1 MRTKLGFGVGDLGGN
16 LFFTVLSFWA
26 LNYLTDTVGLA
37 AAGAG
42 AALMIGKLWDAF
54 VDPMVG
60 MLSDRTRT
68 RWGRRRP
75 YLLFGAL
82 PLGGALMLFFAA
94 PNLTDQL
101 ALFWWA
107 LFLFALL
114 NTCYSFVN
122 IPYSSLTPELTPDY
136 NERMTLNGYRF
147 GFAVIGTILGA
158 ALVQPILGFFPGD
171 KRAGFL
177 AVGIIFGS
185 VIALTALLTGSAV
198 RETFATDAGEKASLW
213 KSWAGVWKNRP
224 FRIVIGAYILNLFG
238 ITFLSGMLVYYFKYV
253 LGNEGATTIAMLLLL
268 VVAGVF
274 IPVSVLFSKRFG
286 KARTYQVSMVT
297 LGVAAL
303 TVWIFGSSL
312 GTGFVLAVMT
322 GAGIGMGFGYAPP
335 FALVPDT
342 IEVEA
347 KKTGRRE
354 EGAYYGLW
362 NFAIKVSQAGGAAG
376 SGLVLA
382 WAGYVANQP
391 QQNAAALAAI
401 GALIG
406 PVPAVFFFS
415 SAVLLAFYPLD
426 EKTYRAAIG

>member
-16 LFFTVLSFWA
+16 LFFTVISFWA

-42 AALMIGKLWDAF
+42 AALMTGKLWDAF
-54 VDPMVG
+54 VDPVVG
-60 MLSDRTRT
+60 MMSDRTRT

-75 YLLFGAL
+75 YLLWGAL
-82 PLGGALMLFFAA
+82 PLGAAMALFFAA
-94 PNLTDQL
+94 PPLSDQV

-107 LFLFALL
+107 LLVFALL
-114 NTCYSFVN
+114 NTAYSFVN
-122 IPYSSLTPELTPDY
+122 VPYSSLTPELTPDY

-171 KRAGFL
+171 KKAGFL
-177 AVGIIFGS
+177 AVGVLFGAT
-185 VIALTALLTGSAV
+185 IAITALATAFSV
-198 RETFATDAGEKASLW
+198 REKPAAAGESVSVW

-224 FRIVIGAYILNLFG
+224 YRIILGAYTLHLLG
-238 ITFLSGMLVYYFKYV
+238 ITFLSGMLIYYFKYV
-253 LGNEGATTIAMLLLL
+253 LHNEAGTTMAMLLLL
-268 VVAGVF
+268 VVAMVF
-274 IPVSVLFSKRFG
+274 IPVSVLFSKKFG
-286 KARTYQVSMVT
+286 KVRTYQVALVV
-297 LGVAAL
+297 LAAAAL
-303 TVWIFGSSL
+303 TVWLFGASS
-312 GTGFVLAVMT
+312 GTEFVLVVMT
-322 GAGIGMGFGYAPP
+322 GAGLGMGFSYAPP

-347 KKTGRRE
+347 RKTGRRE

-362 NFAIKVSQAGGAAG
+362 NFAIKLCQAGGAAG

-382 WAGYVANQP
+382 WAGYVANQTD
-391 QQNAAALAAI
+391 QGASALAAI

-406 PVPAVFFFS
+406 PVPAFFFL
-415 SAVLLAFYPLD
+415 AATLLLTRYPLD
-426 EKTYRAAIG
+426 EKTYREAIG